1 MLFTVNQTQDRPR
14 AGRMNTGLRA
24 APAPSSVPVA
34 TATAT
39 ATATAGADVLRI
51 ISDPRTPTFVTV
63 YANGRRRY
71 SYWRPLDSTTGQGGC
86 YAALPTGDC
95 DALHEAGKIELG
107 NPVVDANRTTY
118 RVSASS
124 ARVTPPARALAAP
137 LRPVRE
143 RTRPVRAARVA

>member
-14 AGRMNTGLRA
+14 AGRTNPAGLRA
-24 APAPSSVPVA
+24 APAPRSVPVG
-34 TATAT
+34 
-39 ATATAGADVLRI
+39 TAGTDVLRI

-107 NPVVDANRTTY
+107 NPVVDTNRTTY

-124 ARVTPPARALAAP
+124 TRVTPAARALAAP

-143 RTRPVRAARVA
+143 RTRPVRAVRVA

>member
-24 APAPSSVPVA
+24 APAPSSVPVG
-34 TATAT
+34 
-39 ATATAGADVLRI
+39 TAGADVLRV

-124 ARVTPPARALAAP
+124 TRSGTPSRALAAP
-137 LRPVRE
+137 IPPVRE
-143 RTRPVRAARVA
+143 RPRLVRTARVA

>member
-1 MLFTVNQTQDRPR
+1 DRPR
-14 AGRMNTGLRA
+14 AGRMNPGLRA
-24 APAPSSVPVA
+24 APAPRGVPVG
-34 TATAT
+34 TTGT
-39 ATATAGADVLRI
+39 DVLRI

-86 YAALPTGDC
+86 YVALPTADC

-118 RVSASS
+118 RVSATST
-124 ARVTPPARALAAP
+124 RVTSPARALAAP

-143 RTRPVRAARVA
+143 RTRPVRAVRVA

>member
-24 APAPSSVPVA
+24 APALSSA
-34 TATAT
+34 SLG
-39 ATATAGADVLRI
+39 TAGTAGTDVLRI

-107 NPVVDANRTTY
+107 YPVVDANRTTY

-124 ARVTPPARALAAP
+124 TRATPPARALAAP
-137 LRPVRE
+137 LRPVGE
-143 RTRPVRAARVA
+143 RARPVRAARVA

>member
-1 MLFTVNQTQDRPR
+1 MLFTVNQAQDRPR

-24 APAPSSVPVA
+24 APALSSA
-34 TATAT
+34 SLG
-39 ATATAGADVLRI
+39 TAGTAGTDVLRI

-124 ARVTPPARALAAP
+124 TRATPPARALAAP

-143 RTRPVRAARVA
+143 RARPVRTARVA